1 MSDRPAVLV
10 DGVRKQ
16 FGSVQAL
23 DGIDLEVPS
32 GTVLG
37 LLGPNGAGKTT
48 AVRIL
53 TTLLR
58 PDAGRA
64 EVAGYDVV
72 RDAEALRSI
81 IGLAGQYAAV
91 DANLSGR
98 ENLELVGR
106 LYHLPRR
113 VARRRS
119 MSWAWRSDRQDEM
132 KRRRPPSRKLGRDRL
147 ITPRPSRDWVTCWHA
162 RES

>member
-1 MSDRPAVLV
+1 MSANNAIVVEGIVKR
-10 DGVRKQ
+10 
-16 FGSVQAL
+16 FGNVIAL

-119 MSWAWRSDRQDEM
+119 DELLDRFELDDAAHRLVKGYSGGM
-132 KRRRPPSRKLGRDRL
+132 RRRLDLAASLVGEP
-147 ITPRPSRDWVTCWHA
+147 
-162 RES
+162 E